1 MEIKDMVD
9 ELQTAVKLT
18 PEVRIEIAAKLVH
31 LSELLKKN
39 EEDIDAVFKEREN
52 LRKKIEDM
60 LSVPS
65 ERAAVLREAEKMV
78 CGHREQDYGDPE
90 DNFSKIAVLWSAYFG
105 HSFTALDVAMM
116 MTLMK
121 IGRICTGTATED
133 SFVDACGYLA
143 CGAEIKGDINERK
156 NDSES

>member
-1 MEIKDMVD
+1 MK
-9 ELQTAVKLT
+9 
-18 PEVRIEIAAKLVH
+18 R
-31 LSELLKKN
+31 
-39 EEDIDAVFKEREN
+39 EEA
-52 LRKKIEDM
+52 LRT
-60 LSVPS
+60 
-65 ERAAVLREAEKMV
+65 AEKMV
-78 CGHREQDYGDPE
+78 CGQREQDYGKPE
-90 DNFSKIAVLWSAYFG
+90 DNFFKIAELWSAYFG

-143 CGAEIKGDINERK
+143 CGAEIKGDERNERK